1 MKLIFVLEIYTTEVT
16 YLYKFVTSYI
26 FNKILYKND
35 QTNIINICQ
44 IYLFDSIIKNNPKY
58 YFKIIHDLKLV
69 LTFLCFK
76 IKI

>member
-26 FNKILYKND
+26 FNKILYTID

-69 LTFLCFK
+69 LTFLCFI

>member
-26 FNKILYKND
+26 FNKILYTID

-58 YFKIIHDLKLV
+58 YIKIIHDLKLV
-69 LTFLCFK
+69 LTFLCFQ

>member
-26 FNKILYKND
+26 FNKILYTID

-69 LTFLCFK
+69 LTFLCFQ